1 MTKLTEKSH
10 EEMTAET
17 EAGKEKTWLIVN
29 RVEAIG
35 RSAKREGPR

>member
-29 RVEAIG
+29 RVEAL
-35 RSAKREGPR
+35 SECQAEGPR